1 MKKPFSWDIYS
12 DQAALLKDKAYK
24 KSMRKKELAS
34 LLLTYIVA
42 LIILPL
48 AWLVMPF
55 AKRKPVISKNFFT
68 MGVDFERESD
78 AALEMLD
85 ELGVKSI
92 LLRLKLWEMEKL
104 PKLKAF
110 MEQNKERH
118 ITLKIMQDREHI
130 ENPDLLRKDL
140 ETIFSTLDADIY
152 EIGTTINRAKWGFFS
167 VREYLRFYK
176 VAYDLKREKFP
187 HITLIGSGVIDF
199 EFHWTVHTLFNLCR
213 CRYDGVAA
221 LLYVDR
227 RGAPEKTQLGFN
239 LSDKIALL
247 SSLVSISPKTKKHIY
262 ITETNWPITGTA
274 PYAPTSEKECV
285 DEAAYTN
292 YMVRYYL
299 LGFASAQLEFI
310 AWHQLIAKGYG
321 LVSYD
326 FEEKKLHKRKAFAA
340 YKAMIAHLEGA
351 SFLRMDVKRGYYRI
365 MCIKDEKVLE
375 IHWSLWVEKE
385 VDFDDGYEVY
395 DIFGAKVAP
404 GSVTVG
410 GSPYYIY
417 DTKAVVV

>member
-24 KSMRKKELAS
+24 KAMRKKELAS
-34 LLLTYIVA
+34 LVLTYA
-42 LIILPL
+42 LSLLILPV

-55 AKRKPVISKNFFT
+55 AKRKPTANANFFT
-68 MGVDFERESD
+68 MGVDFERESY
-78 AALEMLD
+78 AAIAMLD

-92 LLRLKLWEMEKL
+92 LVRLKLWEMEKL
-104 PKLKAF
+104 PDLKAF
-110 MEQNKERH
+110 MERNKKRH

-130 ENPDLLRKDL
+130 EDLELLEKDL
-140 ETIFSTLDADIY
+140 DTIFSTLDADIY

-167 VREYLRFYK
+167 VREYLRFFK
-176 VAYDLKREKFP
+176 VAYDLKKEKYP
-187 HITLIGSGVIDF
+187 HIILIGSGVIDF
-199 EFHWTVHTLFNLCR
+199 EFHWTAHTLFNLCR

-227 RGAPEKTQLGFN
+227 RGAPENTQMGFN

-247 SSLVSISPKTKKHIY
+247 NALVFLSPKTEKHIY

-274 PYAPTSEKECV
+274 PYAPTSETECV
-285 DEAAYTN
+285 DETTYTN
-292 YMVRYYL
+292 YMVRYHL

-321 LVSYD
+321 LVAYD
-326 FEEKKLHKRKAFAA
+326 FDERKLKKRKAFTA
-340 YKAMIAHLEGA
+340 YQAMIRHLDGA

-365 MCIKDEKVLE
+365 MCIQDAKLLE
-375 IHWSLWVEKE
+375 IHWSLWLKKE
-385 VDFDDGYEVY
+385 IDLSDGYEAY
-395 DIFGAKVAP
+395 DIFGTKVA
-404 GSVTVG
+404 STHITVG
-410 GSPYYIY
+410 ESPYYIY
-417 DTKAVVV
+417 DTKAVIT

>member
-12 DQAALLKDKAYK
+12 DQAALLQDKAYK
-24 KSMRKKELAS
+24 KAMRKKELPS
-34 LLLTYIVA
+34 LIATYLLA
-42 LIILPL
+42 LIILPI

-55 AKRKPVISKNFFT
+55 AKRKPVTNKNFFT
-68 MGVDFERESD
+68 MGVDFERESE

-92 LLRLKLWEMEKL
+92 LVRLKLWEMEKL
-104 PKLKAF
+104 PQIKAF
-110 MEQNKERH
+110 MEKNHGRH

-130 ENPDLLRKDL
+130 EDLKLLRKDFD
-140 ETIFSTLDADIY
+140 TIFSTLNADIY

-167 VREYLRFYK
+167 VSEYLRFYK
-176 VAYDLKREKFP
+176 VAYDLKKEKYP
-187 HITLIGSGVIDF
+187 NITLIGSGVIDF
-199 EFHWTVHTLFNLCR
+199 EFHWTVHTLFNFCR
-213 CRYDGVAA
+213 CRYDGVSA

-262 ITETNWPITGTA
+262 ITETNWPISDTA
-274 PYAPTSEKECV
+274 PYAPTSQSECV
-285 DEAAYTN
+285 DETTYTN
-292 YMVRYYL
+292 YMVRYHL

-326 FEEKKLHKRKAFAA
+326 FEEKKLRKREAFRA
-340 YKAMIAHLEGA
+340 YKAMITHLDGA

-365 MCIKDEKVLE
+365 MCIKDDKLLE
-375 IHWSLWVEKE
+375 IHWSLWTEKE
-385 VDFDDGYEVY
+385 VDFSDGYEVY
-395 DIFGAKVAP
+395 DIFGEKVA
-404 GSVTVG
+404 SKSITVG
-410 GSPYYIY
+410 ESPYYIY